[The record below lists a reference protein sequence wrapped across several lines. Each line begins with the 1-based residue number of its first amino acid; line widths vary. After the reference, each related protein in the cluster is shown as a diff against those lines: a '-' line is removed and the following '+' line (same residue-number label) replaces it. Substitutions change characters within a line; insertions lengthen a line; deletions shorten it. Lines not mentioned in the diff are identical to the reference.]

1 MRASRPNEE
10 SGAVA
15 PLVAV
20 MLVGLLAVAALV
32 VDGGVLFA
40 ARRDLQGHADG
51 AARAGAMAV
60 DEEKLRKTEEVRL
73 DPRQAET
80 AARGYLVSIG
90 FAGTVLVKA
99 DTLSVSVYLSEDRR
113 TVMMGLL
120 GVSSVRV
127 EGRAEARPRFGIDR
141 PERL

>member
-1 MRASRPNEE
+1 MVDRARRE

-20 MLVGLLAVAALV
+20 MLLGLLAVAALV

-40 ARRDLQGHADG
+40 ARRDLQGLADA

-60 DEEKLRKTEEVRL
+60 DIDTLRETEEVRL
-73 DPRQAET
+73 DPQEAEAAAFAYLQA
-80 AARGYLVSIG
+80 AGFGGGSSVS
-90 FAGTVLVKA
+90 A
-99 DTLSVSVYLSEDRR
+99 DILSVTVHLSDARS

-120 GVSSVRV
+120 GVDSVKVKARSV
-127 EGRAEARPRFGIDR
+127 ARPRTGIDQ
-141 PERL
+141 PEE

>member
-1 MRASRPNEE
+1 MVGRLRSE

-20 MLVGLLAVAALV
+20 MLLGLLAVAALV

-40 ARRDLQGHADG
+40 ARRDLQGLADG

-60 DEEKLRKTEEVRL
+60 DVETLRETEEVRL
-73 DPRQAET
+73 NPQEAEAAVSAYLQA
-80 AARGYLVSIG
+80 AGFGGDSSVS
-90 FAGTVLVKA
+90 A
-99 DTLSVSVYLSEDRR
+99 DILSVTVHLSDVRS

-120 GVSSVRV
+120 GVDSVKVKARSV
-127 EGRAEARPRFGIDR
+127 ARPRTGIDQ
-141 PERL
+141 PED

>member
-1 MRASRPNEE
+1 MVSGVRNE

-20 MLVGLLAVAALV
+20 MLLGLLAIAALV

-40 ARRDLQGHADG
+40 TRRDLQGLADG

-60 DEEKLRKTEEVRL
+60 DVGTLRETEKVRL
-73 DPRQAET
+73 DPEEAKA
-80 AARGYLVSIG
+80 AARSYLGAAGFGGTSSVS
-90 FAGTVLVKA
+90 A
-99 DTLSVSVYLSEDRR
+99 DILSVTVHLSDARS

-120 GVSSVRV
+120 GVDSVQV
-127 EGRAEARPRFGIDR
+127 EARSVARPRTGIER
-141 PERL
+141 PEG